1 LLRQRE
7 LSVTGRFRALAGCIF
22 LLAPALLAAQLPAT
36 PPVPA
41 PRPREECPKCIEA
54 QRKLEVAKI
63 YLAEG
68 RLPEARKWLEE
79 AVTADPANNDVK
91 GLLDRVLQQENR
103 RNAARQES
111 DLAEAQWQLRSGQRD
126 KAFELARKVAESA
139 QDPGILSRADK
150 ILTEA
155 RPENALSQLEMLARQ
170 LWSGWGF
177 GLLVLV
183 LFGLAVWLIL
193 LLARE
198 LYAALAGP
206 NNWRIRSLE
215 DKNGLGAAQLVL
227 AAFSRLAS
235 RKPVTQP
242 ASAGLLKLE
251 VLPLPSAT
259 GLLLEF
265 VEFDG
270 RAQAAEGLQLRVGG
284 VQVGTL
290 TRLPAGFKHW
300 FQARLPTVTGLAFAS
315 PSGQEVTVRL
325 TGRRRDRSV
334 ATISA
339 SARSDGVSDAARAA
353 AESAVLKIYW
363 WMVRP
368 QAPEAE
374 AEAAEQLREG
384 FDLLRRHMEAEPAG
398 VLEQALVKFGQVRR
412 TLPEFWEAYLYEGVT
427 LDLLERHDEA
437 LLRFEYVES
446 HVTVSALRDKAV
458 YNQAVAH
465 MRKFQPEELRKA
477 CNLFARVAGPRPDVL
492 REPIKVLAKGGRA
505 NAIAHYPIFW
515 EWLLH
520 RGRTAATDTQRLEW
534 KRADVGEVFAW
545 LRQVNELAK
554 EIDGDLESIRRARDS
569 AWDEQA
575 RRQLEWAKLNAVGNV
590 HLNLALGFLCSPR
603 PAEFDTVASDRQ
615 RFLEIALE
623 SFQASE
629 LLLAPGVET
638 LSNIGTTYLYMGRGA
653 DARSYL
659 ARAIQLN
666 PGREYAYYR
675 TAQSWDQENH
685 RDKVLEVLKGYGRP
699 VRIPEFRQLFEKYQV
714 PLPQ

>member
-1 LLRQRE
+1 M
-7 LSVTGRFRALAGCIF
+7 ALA
-22 LLAPALLAAQLPAT
+22 LPAAQVPGPPSVPAT
-36 PPVPA
+36 
-41 PRPREECPKCIEA
+41 RTREECPKCVEA

-68 RLPEARKWLEE
+68 RLGDARKWLEE
-79 AVTADPANNDVK
+79 AVTADPANNEVK

-111 DLAEAQWQLRSGQRD
+111 DLAEAQWQLRAGQRD

-139 QDPGILSRADK
+139 QDPAILSRADK
-150 ILTEA
+150 ILAET
-155 RPENALSQLEMLARQ
+155 RPESALSQLEMFARQ
-170 LWSGWGF
+170 FWSRWGF
-177 GLLVLV
+177 SLLALI
-183 LFGLAVWLIL
+183 LLGLAVWLIL

-198 LYAALAGP
+198 LYTALAGP
-206 NNWRIRSLE
+206 NNWRIRSIE
-215 DKNGLGAAQLVL
+215 DKSGLGAAQLVL
-227 AAFSRLAS
+227 AAFSRLAT

-265 VEFDG
+265 VGFNG
-270 RAQAAEGLQLRVGG
+270 QAQAVEGLQLRVAG
-284 VQVGTL
+284 VQVGGL
-290 TRLPAGFKHW
+290 TRLPAGFKQW
-300 FQARLPTVTGLAFAS
+300 FQAKLPTVTGLASTS

-339 SARSDGVSDAARAA
+339 SARSDATSDAARAA
-353 AESAVLKIYW
+353 AESAVLKTYW

-384 FDLLRRHMEAEPAG
+384 LDLLRRYMEAEPAA
-398 VLEQALVKFGQVRR
+398 VLQQALVKFGQVRR
-412 TLPEFWEAYLYEGVT
+412 ALPEFWEAYLYEGVT

-437 LLRFEYVES
+437 LLRFEHVEN
-446 HVTVSALRDKAV
+446 HATVSALRDKAV

-465 MRKFQPEELRKA
+465 MRKFQPDELRKA

-492 REPIKVLAKGGRA
+492 QEPIKVLAKGGRA
-505 NAIAHYPIFW
+505 NAIAHYPVFW

-520 RGRTAATDTQRLEW
+520 RGGTAANDAQRLEW
-534 KRADVGEVFAW
+534 KRSDVGEVFAW

-554 EIDGDLESIRRARDS
+554 EIDDDLASTRRERSS

-603 PAEFDTVASDRQ
+603 PAEFDTAQSDRR

-629 LLLAPGVET
+629 LLLTPGVET
-638 LSNIGTTYLYMGRGA
+638 LSNIGTTYLCLGRGA

-675 TAQSWDQENH
+675 TAQSWDEEG
-685 RDKVLEVLKGYGRP
+685 RSDKVLEVLKSYGKP
-699 VRIPEFRQLFEKYQV
+699 VRIPEFRPLFEKYQV